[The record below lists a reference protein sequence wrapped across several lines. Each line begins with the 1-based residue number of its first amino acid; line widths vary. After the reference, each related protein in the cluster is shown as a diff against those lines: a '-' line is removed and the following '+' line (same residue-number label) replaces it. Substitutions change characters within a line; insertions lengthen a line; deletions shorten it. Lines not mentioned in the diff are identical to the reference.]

1 LYIAQNYKIQQTLN
15 ICTGDTLFLG
25 NHSYFQSGLYT
36 DTLSSNYSCDSI
48 ILTQLNV
55 LVAGVGLTASPDTI
69 FFAGDQIDLTAIPM
83 NSNDSVI
90 AWIPNSILNNTNTFS
105 NNITPSSTIWVGVQT
120 INQAGCKATDSIR
133 LVKIDVEV
141 PNAFT
146 PNGDNQNDI
155 FLLRGSGLDAV
166 QSIEIFNRWG
176 ERVFYSNDP
185 LVGWDG
191 RYLGNMQQV
200 ETYTY
205 QIQLKNKNSK
215 KVRTVR
221 GNLLLI
227 L

>member
-1 LYIAQNYKIQQTLN
+1 
-15 ICTGDTLFLG
+15 
-25 NHSYFQSGLYT
+25 
-36 DTLSSNYSCDSI
+36 
-48 ILTQLNV
+48 
-55 LVAGVGLTASPDTI
+55 
-69 FFAGDQIDLTAIPM
+69 
-83 NSNDSVI
+83 
-90 AWIPNSILNNTNTFS
+90 
-105 NNITPSSTIWVGVQT
+105 
-120 INQAGCKATDSIR
+120 
-133 LVKIDVEV
+133 
-141 PNAFT
+141 T

-155 FLLRGSGLDAV
+155 FLLRGTGLDAV
-166 QSIEIFNRWG
+166 QSIEIYNRWG

-205 QIQLKNKNSK
+205 QIKLKNKNSR

>member
-1 LYIAQNYKIQQTLN
+1 
-15 ICTGDTLFLG
+15 
-25 NHSYFQSGLYT
+25 
-36 DTLSSNYSCDSI
+36 
-48 ILTQLNV
+48 
-55 LVAGVGLTASPDTI
+55 VAGVGLTASPDTI
-69 FFAGDQIDLTAIPM
+69 FFAGDHIDLMAIPM

-90 AWIPNSILNNTNTFS
+90 AWIPNSILDNTNTFS

-120 INQAGCKATDSIR
+120 INQAGCKAIDSIR